1 MFHFIL
7 NEVVSLSHTSKAAH
21 LECKEAAIALGLGH
35 GRLNF
40 IEMFSWEVPRQLT
53 CILP

>member
-7 NEVVSLSHTSKAAH
+7 NEVVPLFHTSRAAH
-21 LECKEAAIALGLGH
+21 LECKEGAIAPGLGH
-35 GRLNF
+35 RRLNF

-53 CILP
+53 CIIL